1 MIGLSGSFGDG
12 QGAWL
17 FSNIHLEL
25 VETGWTCLLGPSG
38 VGKTTVLRLIAGLKT
53 HGEFRG
59 DLEKLG
65 RERLP
70 DAAYMAQQ
78 DLLLPWL
85 DVSKNVCLGTKLRN
99 EPVNQVRVDELI
111 ERVGLSDHRHKTPA
125 ELSGGMRQRAALAR
139 TLMEDRELV
148 LLDEPFSALDARTR
162 AEMQELA
169 HETLAGK
176 TVLLVTHD
184 PAEAARMGDRNY
196 ILDEI
201 DLREIDSKAT
211 KNILPSD
218 APQSLKLQAKLLAQL
233 RGTKQ

>member
-12 QGAWL
+12 QGGWL

-53 HGEFRG
+53 HGEFQG

-65 RERLP
+65 GARLP

-233 RGTKQ
+233 RGAKQ